1 MCDFFLL
8 LYLYTRI
15 TNCAVTE
22 DGSHFGKSLCILEED
37 DIAFVF
43 NKLQK
48 KHQYRSKKNSENA
61 IPCTLYIPDILRSIH
76 REHHPKVSQAQP
88 IFSSK
93 LHLPP
98 ICVKRG
104 I

>member
-22 DGSHFGKSLCILEED
+22 DGSHFGKSLGILKED
-37 DIAFVF
+37 DIPFVF

-48 KHQYRSKKNSENA
+48 RH
-61 IPCTLYIPDILRSIH
+61 
-76 REHHPKVSQAQP
+76 
-88 IFSSK
+88 
-93 LHLPP
+93 
-98 ICVKRG
+98 
-104 I
+104 